1 MGGRQVAGTELSQ
14 GEKGERGRGGEESLN
29 PVSSL
34 TQSAT
39 SHTLLHTLGGVSV
52 GYHQVH
58 TSGLK
63 YSDVLLSGEEKFEWH
78 SKE

>member
-14 GEKGERGRGGEESLN
+14 GEKGEGGRGGEESLN

-39 SHTLLHTLGGVSV
+39 SHTLLQTLGGVNV
-52 GYHQVH
+52 GHHQVH
-58 TSGLK
+58 QDLK
-63 YSDVLLSGEEKFEWH
+63 YSDVLLSGEENSEWH

>member
-1 MGGRQVAGTELSQ
+1 MAGTELSQ
-14 GEKGERGRGGEESLN
+14 GEKGERGEEESLN

-39 SHTLLHTLGGVSV
+39 SHTLLQTLGGVSV

-58 TSGLK
+58 Q
-63 YSDVLLSGEEKFEWH
+63 D
-78 SKE
+78 